1 MELIKQNYPIK
12 YLATWI
18 GKSNR
23 KAQRDF
29 KIEIE
34 QSKKGEYMAW
44 DDSQRGSGVEIGDY
58 FVFIDAMSKEER
70 PVMYF
75 HEILKIENPSYRPP
89 HWSSKGYTQDFYD
102 TSKRRKLILDSKCSK
117 VLNWDDYYPLVG
129 YKGSHIQCTQ
139 LLKYNPIL
147 DVF

>member
-1 MELIKQNYPIK
+1 MDLIKQNYPIK
-12 YLATWI
+12 YLTTWI
-18 GKSNR
+18 GQNP

-29 KIEIE
+29 KIE
-34 QSKKGEYMAW
+34 QSKKGKYMMW

-58 FVFIDAMSKEER
+58 FVFIDAMSKETR
-70 PVMYF
+70 PIMYF
-75 HEILKIENPSYRPP
+75 HEILKIVNPSYRSL
-89 HWSSKGYTQDFYD
+89 HWSSNGYTQDVYD
-102 TSKRRKLILDSKCSK
+102 TGKRNKLILDLKCSK
-117 VLNWDDYYPLVG
+117 VLNWDDYYHLVG